1 MKNIA
6 KQLIFKEDKRNQDL
20 LFPPNLSDLIPE
32 NDLVRTVDNVIDKIN
47 TNFLLESYK
56 PGGTS
61 IYHPKMMLKVIIY
74 AYTQKVYS
82 SREIAKALRQ
92 NINFMWLSGMQTPD
106 FRTLNYFRGKRLKSE
121 IERIFT
127 EFTTFLYEHGQV
139 SLVHQFLDGT
149 KIEANANKY
158 TFVWK
163 KSTQT
168 HKSNLEKKIK
178 EHLREINEEL
188 EEEKLQHGDK
198 DLAELEVDIDLTS
211 DKLEGFSKNISE
223 ILDSPTC
230 IKTIKKF
237 KKKLDG
243 DFIPRMNK
251 YEKYIKILGERNSF
265 SKTDHDATFMRMK
278 EDAMRNG
285 QTKAGY
291 NVQIGTEKQFILS
304 YLIGQKPSDSN
315 LLGSYIEKIK
325 VLNRIKPQKLVADAG
340 YGSEENYDYL
350 ENENIEAYVKYNYF
364 DRENRPRYKP
374 DNYRAEGMEYD
385 EYSDEYKCPNNQT
398 LTYLYTSNQK
408 SWNGYRQ
415 KVRIYGAENCQAC
428 NLKELCTKS
437 KNNKKIWVNENL
449 EWHKTKVKEKLLSEE
464 GERLRKER
472 NVDVEGVF
480 GQIKQNMGIRRFMLR
495 SLEKVNVEFGIIA
508 LAHNFRKL
516 ALKVA

>member
-163 KSTQT
+163 NRPK
-168 HKSNLEKKIK
+168 H
-178 EHLREINEEL
+178 
-188 EEEKLQHGDK
+188 
-198 DLAELEVDIDLTS
+198 
-211 DKLEGFSKNISE
+211 
-223 ILDSPTC
+223 
-230 IKTIKKF
+230 
-237 KKKLDG
+237 
-243 DFIPRMNK
+243 
-251 YEKYIKILGERNSF
+251 
-265 SKTDHDATFMRMK
+265 
-278 EDAMRNG
+278 
-285 QTKAGY
+285 
-291 NVQIGTEKQFILS
+291 
-304 YLIGQKPSDSN
+304 
-315 LLGSYIEKIK
+315 IK
-325 VLNRIKPQKLVADAG
+325 VI
-340 YGSEENYDYL
+340 
-350 ENENIEAYVKYNYF
+350 
-364 DRENRPRYKP
+364 
-374 DNYRAEGMEYD
+374 
-385 EYSDEYKCPNNQT
+385 
-398 LTYLYTSNQK
+398 
-408 SWNGYRQ
+408 
-415 KVRIYGAENCQAC
+415 
-428 NLKELCTKS
+428 
-437 KNNKKIWVNENL
+437 
-449 EWHKTKVKEKLLSEE
+449 
-464 GERLRKER
+464 
-472 NVDVEGVF
+472 
-480 GQIKQNMGIRRFMLR
+480 
-495 SLEKVNVEFGIIA
+495 
-508 LAHNFRKL
+508 
-516 ALKVA
+516 